1 MKYKKIHE
9 ARCFTL
15 SITNIEGEFLMFK
28 KIFSLIVIT
37 VLFVGMFNLPITR
50 AETKDN
56 SNIKSP
62 EEFAAN
68 MEELP
73 FDLIEDV
80 ETSDY
85 KENRDSI
92 ISEEEEYSAEIDFDK
107 SSIEF
112 TDEDGNSIEI
122 SLDDEELEF
131 KENDDGTIVYENE
144 DEDYQVKN
152 QILDGGFRQI
162 YTLESEESPKE
173 FKIDI
178 ELEKNQY
185 LVEEDGLYYVK
196 DDKGEII
203 FSIGKPWAV
212 DNEGDF
218 IESQYT
224 LKDNAIYQTVE
235 YTGDSYPLQAD
246 PLFCS
251 DTINNTDSKY
261 FGNSS
266 SGKFSVYTRTCA
278 KLFVT
283 SSYVLGSPLTGT
295 FASTVIAKD
304 MWSEVTADA
313 NFKKSIASSKH
324 GRMKDQFICH
334 AINPGTVWK
343 TSWNL
348 EPWRPDKSLLNTY
361 LDACNPKK
369 NY

>member
-1 MKYKKIHE
+1 
-9 ARCFTL
+9 L
-15 SITNIEGEFLMFK
+15 FK
-28 KIFSLIVIT
+28 KTFSLIVIT
-37 VLFVGMFNLPITR
+37 VLVLGMFNLQIIR

-56 SNIKSP
+56 STDTFSQSS
-62 EEFAAN
+62 EEFATN

-85 KENRDSI
+85 KETSDSI
-92 ISEEEEYSAEIDFDK
+92 ISEEEEYSAEIDFDS

-112 TDEDGNSIEI
+112 TDEKGNSIEI
-122 SLDDEELEF
+122 SLDDEDLEF

-144 DEDYQVKN
+144 NEDYQVEN

-173 FKIDI
+173 FKINI

-212 DNEGDF
+212 DNEGNF

-235 YTGDSYPLQAD
+235 YTGDSYPLKAD

-261 FGNSS
+261 FGNST

-278 KLFVT
+278 KLFIT
-283 SSYVLGSPLTGT
+283 ANYALTPAMMGI
-295 FASTVIAKD
+295 FSNVPIAAD
-304 MWSEVTADA
+304 MWAEVKADA
-313 NFKKSIASSKH
+313 NFKKSISSSKVS
-324 GRMKDQFICH
+324 RVFEQFVCH
-334 AINPGTVWK
+334 AINPLTVWK
-343 TSWNL
+343 SSWNL
-348 EPWRPDKSLLNTY
+348 EPWRPDLTLKQTY
-361 LDACNPKK
+361 YAACNPKK
-369 NY
+369 